1 MEDTHIINLFL
12 ERSEDAIRQVE
23 VKYEKPTTGII
34 MRPSKNFSLTK
45 SNRLFIHFILI
56 FSSVFKIPQYLDFVK
71 RIHKKVRGKNA
82 FANNHTERN
91 IK

>member
-1 MEDTHIINLFL
+1 M
-12 ERSEDAIRQVE
+12 
-23 VKYEKPTTGII
+23 
-34 MRPSKNFSLTK
+34 
-45 SNRLFIHFILI
+45 I